1 MHIFIKITIHLILL
15 ICLATSNILAQTETY
30 ADSKL
35 NNELIFSVAGHSAG
49 MALGV
54 DYGIVKQA
62 RFTHLLRFE
71 VVSLRHHREVKQQG
85 SGAVSGPFTNA
96 SHSYSFGKQNS
107 FYGIH
112 VGYGGKLYF
121 SGKARKQGI
130 AVGFSYAIGPSLGIT
145 KPYYLDLKVLDGVVS
160 QSYSEENRSCFLNP
174 ACVRGATGFLSG
186 FGELGIVPG
195 GFAKVGLN
203 FDWGAYNHF
212 VKALEMG
219 VMLDV
224 YTKAVPIM
232 LTEDNKAIFPTV
244 YVALQLG
251 KRW

>member
-1 MHIFIKITIHLILL
+1 MHISTKIIISFLVVCFSISGLK
-15 ICLATSNILAQTETY
+15 AQTETY

-35 NNELIFSVAGHSAG
+35 NKELVFSILAHASG
-49 MALGV
+49 MSVGV
-54 DYGIVKQA
+54 DYGIIKQA

-71 VVSLRHHREVKQQG
+71 IASLRHHREVKQQG

-96 SHSYSFGKQNS
+96 SHNYVFGKQNS
-107 FYGIH
+107 LYGLH

-121 SGKARKQGI
+121 SDKARKQGV
-130 AVGFSYAIGPSLGIT
+130 AVGFSYAVGPSLGLK
-145 KPYYLDLKVLDGVVS
+145 KPYYLDLKVQDGVVS
-160 QSYSEENRSCFLNP
+160 ESYSEENRSCFLNP

-186 FGELGIVPG
+186 FGELGIIPG
-195 GFAKVGLN
+195 GFAKAGFN
-203 FDWGAYNHF
+203 FDWGSYNRF
-212 VKALEMG
+212 VKALDIGFM
-219 VMLDV
+219 VDV
-224 YTKAVPIM
+224 YTEKIPIM